1 MNIGEAA
8 RLSGLQPKTVRYYED
23 IGLVTAARQANGYRD
38 YDDSH
43 VHKLRFVQRARSLGF
58 AIDDCR
64 SLLSL
69 YEDRNRASAK
79 VKELA
84 EERLADID
92 RKIAELKSMRAA
104 LARLTAACHGDDR
117 PACPILADLAGNNRG
132 RG

>member
-8 RLSGLQPKTVRYYED
+8 HRSGLQPKTLRYYEE
-23 IGLVTAARQANGYRD
+23 IGLVTAARRANGYRD
-38 YDDSH
+38 YDDTH
-43 VHKLRFVQRARSLGF
+43 VHKLRFVQRARGLGF

-69 YEDRNRASAK
+69 YENQNRASAK

-92 RKIAELKSMRAA
+92 RKIVELKSMRVT
-104 LARLTAACHGDDR
+104 LARLVSACHGDDR
-117 PACPILADLAGNNRG
+117 PACPILADLAGTT
-132 RG
+132 